1 MKNITHTAELIK
13 EEEGGYTVYC
23 PELDI
28 YTQGDDIE
36 DAIKNLKEAAELHI
50 EELGIKFKLGAS
62 PISSLCHCQAFTLS
76 SLRVLLRKDSQKDD
90 EAISEGRKRGGIA
103 TRLLRPSTKGLAMT
117 GKKEAAKQTQY
128 DILEI
133 VYNG

>member
-1 MKNITHTAELIK
+1 VKRITITAELIE

-50 EELGIKFKLGAS
+50 EELGIENIRLKE
-62 PISSLCHCQAFTLS
+62 I
-76 SLRVLLRKDSQKDD
+76 
-90 EAISEGRKRGGIA
+90 KR
-103 TRLLRPSTKGLAMT
+103 R
-117 GKKEAAKQTQY
+117 
-128 DILEI
+128 EI
-133 VYNG
+133 ELVV